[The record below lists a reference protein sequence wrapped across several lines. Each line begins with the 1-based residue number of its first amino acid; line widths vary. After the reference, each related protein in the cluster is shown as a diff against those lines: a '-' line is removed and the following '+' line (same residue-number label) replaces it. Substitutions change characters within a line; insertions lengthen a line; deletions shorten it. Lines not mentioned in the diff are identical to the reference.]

1 MNWTIKRVRGDK
13 QRRGGERSQQRPT
26 ALQSTPT
33 MLPARPPIHTV
44 KMFPFSICWHHRETT
59 VQTSRCAQAAG
70 GRTANQRDVFHKPK
84 PPLRN
89 GKKKNKNNNNLVILR
104 FPQLLFEI
112 YKGEIM
118 PVFIENCKWEWK
130 EIKAS
135 LKFLN
140 RSLETV
146 SSGKKSWFPPSG
158 YVHTRWT
165 EKIQHISVEQPT
177 SCHSDR
183 DITI

>member
-1 MNWTIKRVRGDK
+1 MNCTIRLFRGDE

-44 KMFPFSICWHHRETT
+44 KTLAFSICWHHRETT
-59 VQTSRCAQAAG
+59 VQTVAARRLAG

-89 GKKKNKNNNNLVILR
+89 GKRKLYKKNHNNLVILP

-118 PVFIENCKWEWK
+118 PVLIENCK
-130 EIKAS
+130 
-135 LKFLN
+135 
-140 RSLETV
+140 
-146 SSGKKSWFPPSG
+146 
-158 YVHTRWT
+158 
-165 EKIQHISVEQPT
+165 
-177 SCHSDR
+177 
-183 DITI
+183 